1 MIMYQFPYSS
11 IFEEPSAP
19 TPSRNCL
26 ISNAIELFEAS
37 GGSSFQPFE
46 RLQLLS
52 DFRRLWL
59 AIADDLHHASE
70 ELPEAHKIRF
80 PAAMHS
86 VLQEIERR
94 RFRSPALAAAEQ
106 QMRPERLS

>member
-1 MIMYQFPYSS
+1 MIMYQFPYSA
-11 IFEEPSAP
+11 IFEESLPSV
-19 TPSRNCL
+19 PSRVNL
-26 ISNAIELFEAS
+26 LSNASELFGAS
-37 GGSSFQPFE
+37 ERSSFQPFE

-59 AIADDLHHASE
+59 TIADDLHHTSE
-70 ELPEAHKIRF
+70 ELPEAQKIRF

-94 RFRSPALAAAEQ
+94 RFRTPALSAAEQ
-106 QMRPERLS
+106 QIRPERLS